1 MKTKQ
6 MLSIKNIAMAAVCL
20 LLAVANAPAVNA
32 QEKEDKVVYTTGQE
46 ITVGD
51 TVMINKDSLRYLTG
65 EKKSTWVYDKK
76 HTVGQVGTKRFPNGV
91 LLKEILSWV
100 NPSALLPISIAAPAL
115 VEEEPVVEPVVEEV
129 VPEPTKEKTDSIK
142 KAVEEVEVEEVVS
155 YKIPVSL
162 EMDRFGLGIRGGF
175 ASTVYPNF
183 PLGFDAMLDLRYAHY
198 WAAHENA
205 PYLGIMTGLSAGY
218 MYTHQATVLDSKFQA
233 GDINYHVTATDVDQ
247 TTHQVLLEVPVMFSM
262 VTQGGFF
269 LNVGPK
275 LMLPVYNP
283 VKQTLNYP
291 NITAY
296 LPELNGE
303 PIKNEVITGL
313 VTADQCELTGRAS
326 NELKLGLAAGL
337 ELGYEFSLNN
347 GHSIDLGVYASYG
360 SYFYK
365 TAGVP
370 EGQIISVVAP
380 NDNSVA
386 QVTVNQISEAM
397 THKLG
402 HFDAGI
408 KFSYNFDFIKK

>member
-1 MKTKQ
+1 

-65 EKKSTWVYDKK
+65 ERKSTWVYDKK
-76 HTVGQVGTKRFPNGV
+76 HTVRQIGTKRFPDGV

-115 VEEEPVVEPVVEEV
+115 VEEPVVEPVVEEV
-129 VPEPTKEKTDSIK
+129 VPEPVKEKTDSIK

-247 TTHQVLLEVPVMFSM
+247 TTHQVLLELPVMFSM

-291 NITAY
+291 TITAY

-303 PIKNEVITGL
+303 PIKNEVITGW
-313 VTADQCELTGRAS
+313 VTADQCELKGRAS
-326 NELKLGLAAGL
+326 NELKIGLAAGL

-347 GHSIDLGVYASYG
+347 GHSIDLGIYASYG

-365 TAGVP
+365 TAGIP

-408 KFSYNFDFIKK
+408 KFSYNFDFLKK

>member
-1 MKTKQ
+1 
-6 MLSIKNIAMAAVCL
+6 
-20 LLAVANAPAVNA
+20 
-32 QEKEDKVVYTTGQE
+32 
-46 ITVGD
+46 
-51 TVMINKDSLRYLTG
+51 
-65 EKKSTWVYDKK
+65 VYDKK

-115 VEEEPVVEPVVEEV
+115 VEEPVVEPVVEEV
-129 VPEPTKEKTDSIK
+129 VPEPVKEKTDSIK

-247 TTHQVLLEVPVMFSM
+247 TTHQVLLELPVMFSM

-303 PIKNEVITGL
+303 PIKNEVVTGL
-313 VTADQCELTGRAS
+313 VNADQCELKGRAS
-326 NELKLGLAAGL
+326 NELKIGLAAGL

-365 TAGVP
+365 TTGVP

-408 KFSYNFDFIKK
+408 KFSYNFDFLKK

>member
-1 MKTKQ
+1 

-115 VEEEPVVEPVVEEV
+115 VEEPVVEPVVEEV
-129 VPEPTKEKTDSIK
+129 VPEPVKEKTDSIK

-247 TTHQVLLEVPVMFSM
+247 TTHQVLLELPVMFSM

-291 NITAY
+291 TITAY

-313 VTADQCELTGRAS
+313 VTADQCELKGRAS
-326 NELKLGLAAGL
+326 NELKIGLAAGL

-347 GHSIDLGVYASYG
+347 GHSIDLGIYASYG

-365 TAGVP
+365 TTGVP

-402 HFDAGI
+402 HFDTGI

>member
-1 MKTKQ
+1 MCKSVKGSKSNT
-6 MLSIKNIAMAAVCL
+6 LPIKIQGGAE
-20 LLAVANAPAVNA
+20 NA
-32 QEKEDKVVYTTGQE
+32 QNLPTQKASEKEGAWLQKENEDCRRQ
-46 ITVGD
+46 
-51 TVMINKDSLRYLTG
+51 
-65 EKKSTWVYDKK
+65 
-76 HTVGQVGTKRFPNGV
+76 KR
-91 LLKEILSWV
+91 SQ
-100 NPSALLPISIAAPAL
+100 
-115 VEEEPVVEPVVEEV
+115 
-129 VPEPTKEKTDSIK
+129 EKTRKRQKETDLLRRYRLRLSNDK
-142 KAVEEVEVEEVVS
+142 TADVLS
-155 YKIPVSL
+155 S
-162 EMDRFGLGIRGGF
+162 RRGH
-175 ASTVYPNF
+175 F

-218 MYTHQATVLDSKFQA
+218 MYTHQATMLDSKFQA

-262 VTQGGFF
+262 VTRGGFF

-303 PIKNEVITGL
+303 PIKNEVVTGL
-313 VTADQCELTGRAS
+313 VTADQCELKGRAS
-326 NELKLGLAAGL
+326 NELKIGLAAGL

-347 GHSIDLGVYASYG
+347 GHSIDLGIYASYG

-365 TAGVP
+365 TTGVP

-408 KFSYNFDFIKK
+408 KFSYNFDFLKK

>member
-1 MKTKQ
+1 

-65 EKKSTWVYDKK
+65 ERKSTWVYDKK
-76 HTVGQVGTKRFPNGV
+76 HTVRQIGTKRFPDGV

-115 VEEEPVVEPVVEEV
+115 GEEPLVEPVVEEV
-129 VPEPTKEKTDSIK
+129 VPEPVKEKTDSIK

-247 TTHQVLLEVPVMFSM
+247 TTHQVLLELPVMFSM

-291 NITAY
+291 TITAY

-313 VTADQCELTGRAS
+313 VTADQCELKGRAS
-326 NELKLGLAAGL
+326 NELKIGLAAGL

-347 GHSIDLGVYASYG
+347 GHSIDLGIYASYG

-365 TAGVP
+365 TTGVP

-408 KFSYNFDFIKK
+408 KFSYNFDFLKK

>member
-20 LLAVANAPAVNA
+20 LLSVANTQAVNA

-115 VEEEPVVEPVVEEV
+115 VEEPVVEPVVEEV

-247 TTHQVLLEVPVMFSM
+247 TTHQVLLELPVMFSM

-291 NITAY
+291 TITAY

-303 PIKNEVITGL
+303 PIKNEVVTGL
-313 VTADQCELTGRAS
+313 VNADQCELTGRAS
-326 NELKLGLAAGL
+326 NELKIGLAAGL

-365 TAGVP
+365 TTGVP

>member
-1 MKTKQ
+1 

-20 LLAVANAPAVNA
+20 LLSVANTQAVNA

-65 EKKSTWVYDKK
+65 ERKSTWVYDKK

-129 VPEPTKEKTDSIK
+129 VTEPVKEKTDSIK
-142 KAVEEVEVEEVVS
+142 KAVKEVEVEEVVS

-233 GDINYHVTATDVDQ
+233 GDINYHITATDVDQ
-247 TTHQVLLEVPVMFSM
+247 TTHQVLLELPVMFSM

-365 TAGVP
+365 TTGVP

>member
-1 MKTKQ
+1 

-20 LLAVANAPAVNA
+20 LLSVANTQAVNA

-65 EKKSTWVYDKK
+65 ERKSTWVYDKK
-76 HTVGQVGTKRFPNGV
+76 HTVGQIGTKRFPDGV

-115 VEEEPVVEPVVEEV
+115 VEEPVVEPVVEEV
-129 VPEPTKEKTDSIK
+129 VPEPVKEKTDSIK

-218 MYTHQATVLDSKFQA
+218 MYTHQATMLDSKFQA

-303 PIKNEVITGL
+303 PIKNEVVTGL

-326 NELKLGLAAGL
+326 NELKVGLAAGL
-337 ELGYEFSLNN
+337 EVGYEFSLSN

-365 TAGVP
+365 TTGVP

-408 KFSYNFDFIKK
+408 KFSYNFDFLKK

>member
-115 VEEEPVVEPVVEEV
+115 VEEPVVEPVVEEV
-129 VPEPTKEKTDSIK
+129 VPEPVKEKTDSIK

-247 TTHQVLLEVPVMFSM
+247 TTHQVLLELPVMFSM

-291 NITAY
+291 TITAY

-313 VTADQCELTGRAS
+313 VTADQCELKGRAS
-326 NELKLGLAAGL
+326 NELKIGLAAGL

-347 GHSIDLGVYASYG
+347 GHSIDLGIYASYG

-408 KFSYNFDFIKK
+408 KFSYNFDFLKK

>member
-1 MKTKQ
+1 

-115 VEEEPVVEPVVEEV
+115 VEEPVVEPVVEEV
-129 VPEPTKEKTDSIK
+129 VPEPVKEKTDSIK

-247 TTHQVLLEVPVMFSM
+247 TTHQVLLELPVMFSM

-291 NITAY
+291 TITAY

-313 VTADQCELTGRAS
+313 VTADQCELKGRAS
-326 NELKLGLAAGL
+326 NELKIGLAAGL

-347 GHSIDLGVYASYG
+347 GHSIDLGIYASYG

-408 KFSYNFDFIKK
+408 KFSYNFDFLKK